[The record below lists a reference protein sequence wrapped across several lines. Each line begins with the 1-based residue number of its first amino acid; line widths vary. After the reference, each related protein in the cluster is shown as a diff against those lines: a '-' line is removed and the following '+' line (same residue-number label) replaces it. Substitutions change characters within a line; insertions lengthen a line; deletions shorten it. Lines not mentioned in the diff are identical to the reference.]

1 MIRGCTAFGWLGI
14 GLLLAACQGDPSS
27 SGGKEPKVPV
37 SSAPKEEGAR
47 TQVGGTPEDKAE
59 PSTAKPMM
67 PAGHSSDEE
76 PLVGGC
82 QDACDN
88 PKLALRNFLL
98 SALQA
103 EPPESMPPLSRFF
116 DYATLVDNQHE
127 LGARWAQLWLDHK
140 PEQRQKEVSTWID
153 AYSKRT
159 GVVSSKVALEAALL
173 EQTRFA
179 RVSSTLVEFE
189 IVLPPQSGGATES
202 VWKLTF
208 GKRGLEWLVRGIEDG
223 YNGKEGFPNDG

>member
-1 MIRGCTAFGWLGI
+1 MVRGRIAFAWLGI
-14 GLLLAACQGDPSS
+14 GLLLAACQGDPTSN
-27 SGGKEPKVPV
+27 GDREPKVAV
-37 SSAPKEEGAR
+37 SSAPRDEGAGK
-47 TQVGGTPEDKAE
+47 VGGGAQDKAE
-59 PSTAKPMM
+59 PSAAKPMV
-67 PAGHSSDEE
+67 PAGHPSDEE

-88 PKLALRNFLL
+88 PKRAFRNFLL
-98 SALQA
+98 SALQV
-103 EPPESMPPLSRFF
+103 EPSEQLPPLSRFF

-140 PEQRQKEVSTWID
+140 PEQRLKEVSTWTD

-159 GVVSSKVALEAALL
+159 GAVSSRVALEAALV
-173 EQTRFA
+173 EQTRFT